1 MDYPFTFAAN
11 DETFIGYTLPGS
23 ARLRIF
29 RARDDTFL
37 VAFDPEIDLHQHK
50 VTGGMWSN
58 IDRTTDLTLLPALAP
73 QVLSVCDAR
82 YQALRD
88 IKTGDGTKPV
98 RERHVRG
105 KDGFDS
111 DYFID

>member
-1 MDYPFTFAAN
+1 MAYPFTFVAN
-11 DETFIGYTLPGS
+11 GETFIGYTLPGCAS
-23 ARLRIF
+23 VRIC
-29 RARDDTFL
+29 RARDDAFF
-37 VAFDPEIDLHQHK
+37 VSFDPRVDRHLHK
-50 VTGGMWSN
+50 VTGGMWSG

-88 IKTGDGTKPV
+88 IKTEGGTRQV
-98 RERHVRG
+98 RERHIRG